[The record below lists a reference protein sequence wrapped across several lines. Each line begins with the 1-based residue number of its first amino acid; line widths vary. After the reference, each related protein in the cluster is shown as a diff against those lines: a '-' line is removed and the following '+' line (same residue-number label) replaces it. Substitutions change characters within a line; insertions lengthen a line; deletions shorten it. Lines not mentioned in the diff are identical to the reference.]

1 MHALSAIFGA
11 GLALSQGAH
20 ATPSQAKTAITQLFQ
35 WNWDSVAAECA
46 AFIGPAGYGFVQVS
60 PPQEHITGA
69 EWSNNYSPVSYTI
82 ISKFGNRTQF
92 ANMVSTCHAAG
103 VSVIADAVW
112 NHMSSAGGT
121 GIGGTIY
128 TKYVYT
134 GTYETQDFHH
144 SQCGTSDGQPHNY
157 ANRTEVQDCELDG
170 LADLATE
177 TEWVRGRLATY
188 ANDLISLGVDGFR
201 NDAAMWIPAS
211 DLANISTRLTKQV
224 YRTQEVSWGNGNAIQ
239 PQEYIGT
246 GDVQEFRYTWA
257 LQTAFNTGTVSS
269 LNPLPQS
276 GWLASSN
283 ANVFVANHDTER
295 GGDSLNYTSPNNE
308 YTLAMM
314 FSLSY
319 PYGTPTILSSYEYDT
334 INDGAPN
341 ANYGY
346 CSGNSGAGGWLCQH
360 RWTPISGM
368 IGFYNKVTGLALN
381 NWVPGT
387 GGQVAF
393 GRGSIGFIVIN
404 SSGSPWS
411 KIFTTSLG
419 VGTYCNL
426 FDGNLTSGICT
437 GSSAYVASGGA
448 LAVTVPAYSA
458 LAIYTG
464 AIGNPSNVLLTF
476 EETAVT
482 VPGENI
488 YIVGS
493 ISQLGAWSPQSGI
506 AMSASAY
513 PLWTASV
520 SLPPDTTFTYKYV
533 RKEVN
538 GTIVWESDPN
548 RSWTTGS
555 SGLVSTADTWR

>member
-1 MHALSAIFGA
+1 MYIGLTALAAAFAFGPTVHAA
-11 GLALSQGAH
+11 
-20 ATPSQAKTAITQLFQ
+20 PSQMKTAITQLFQ
-35 WNWDSVAAECA
+35 WNWDSVAAECT

-69 EWSNNYSPVSYTI
+69 EWSSNYSPVSYNLV
-82 ISKFGNRTQF
+82 SKFGNRAQF

-112 NHMSSAGGT
+112 NHMSSFAGT
-121 GIGGTIY
+121 GIGGTVF

-134 GTYETQDFHH
+134 GTYQTQDFHH
-144 SQCGTSDGQPHNY
+144 AQCGTSDEQP
-157 ANRTEVQDCELDG
+157 LDN

-177 TEWVRGRLATY
+177 TEWVRSRLAAY

-224 YRTQEVSWGNGNAIQ
+224 YRTQEVSWGSGNAIQ

-257 LQTAFNTGTVSS
+257 LQTAFNTGTIST
-269 LNPLPQS
+269 LNSLPQS
-276 GWLASSN
+276 GWLAPSN

-295 GGDSLNYTSPNNE
+295 GGDSLNYSSPNNA

-319 PYGTPTILSSYEYDT
+319 PYGTPTILSSYQYST
-334 INDGAPN
+334 ITDGAPN

-346 CSGNSGAGGWLCQH
+346 CSGNGGAGGWLCQH

-368 IGFYNKVTGLALN
+368 VGFYNKVAGTTLN
-381 NWVPGT
+381 NWVSGT
-387 GGQVAF
+387 GAQIAF
-393 GRGSIGFIVIN
+393 GRGSVGFIVIN
-404 SSGSPWS
+404 SGGSPWS
-411 KIFTTSLG
+411 KTFTTSLLT
-419 VGTYCNL
+419 GTYCNL
-426 FDGNLTSGICT
+426 FDGNLTSGACT
-437 GSSAYVASGGA
+437 GSSVFVASGGA

-464 AIGNPSNVLLTF
+464 AIGNPSNVLVTF
-476 EETAVT
+476 EATAST
-482 VPGENI
+482 VSGENI
-488 YIVGS
+488 YVVGS
-493 ISQLGAWSPQSGI
+493 IPQLGAWSPQSGI
-506 AMSASAY
+506 ALGASAY

-520 SLPPDTTFTYKYV
+520 SLPPNTAFTYKYV
-533 RKEVN
+533 RKEAN
-538 GTIVWESDPN
+538 GTFVWESDPN
-548 RSWTTGS
+548 RSFTTGV
-555 SGLVSTADTWR
+555 SGLVSTADLWR